1 VPLPPG
7 TQIGQYEIMDLLG
20 AGGMGEVYR
29 ARHMRLDR
37 IIAIKVLPAEKV
49 SDPERK
55 LRFIREAQTAS
66 GLNHPNIITIHDIVS
81 KQDSDYII
89 MEYVSGTPLDQLI
102 TRGSLQ
108 LSETLHYSV
117 QMADALA
124 AAHKAGI
131 VHRDLKPANVMVTGP
146 ESGHPGVIKVLD
158 FGLAKLANQS
168 EAASEQDATRTMW
181 AGAPKT
187 AEGTIL
193 GTVSYMSPE
202 QAEGKQVDHRSDIFS
217 FGAVLYEMVTG
228 RRPFVGDSKLSTL
241 TTILRDEPPAVSG
254 IVPTVPRDLEMIIAR
269 CLRKDPERRFQ
280 HMDDLKVALRELKDD
295 SDSGTLFVTPAVRRN
310 RKRRVIWTTALVILV
325 AAVAA
330 GWMVLTRNKVP
341 QLPMSVA
348 PLTTYPG
355 SELQPSFSPEGN
367 QVAFSWNGEKQDNY
381 DIYVKLIGA
390 GTPLRLTS
398 DPAPDYCPA
407 WSPDGKWIAFLRTLD
422 EEKAAVMLIG
432 ALGGT
437 ERKLAEIY
445 RPPATFALPLGL
457 FWSVDGN
464 ALAIADK
471 GSPDE
476 PFGLFLLSVESGEK
490 RRLTSPPSNSQGDG
504 GPAFSPDGRTLAFS
518 RFSGSGAGDLHLLAF
533 SREMAPIGQP
543 KRITFDN
550 RHTLNTAWT
559 ADGREII
566 FSSNRA
572 GGSFNLWR
580 IGVAG
585 SGKPVRLASVGED
598 GIYPSI
604 SRQGNRLAY
613 TRSFVDTNI
622 WRLELSGLQSKHSS
636 PVPKGA
642 PFIAST
648 RAETAAQF
656 SPDGKR
662 VAFASDRSG
671 TYEIWA
677 CDSNGLNVVQ
687 LTTIGAYSG
696 TPRWSPDSQRIAFDS
711 NVEGQYEIYVVSANG
726 GKPSR
731 LTTNLA
737 DDAAPSWSRD
747 GNWIYFASTRSGR
760 YEIWKVRPDGGEAV
774 QITRNGGFVPF
785 ESPDGKYLYYT
796 RSYVTS
802 ALWRVP
808 VAGGPESQILPAV
821 AQRGYSVVDE
831 GIYFLAPPEHGH
843 SSIQFFRFATGKA
856 NAIAIIEKPV
866 FLGLSVSPDGQSIL
880 YSQHD
885 QQVADLML
893 VDNFH

>member
-1 VPLPPG
+1 MIL
-7 TQIGQYEIMDLLG
+7 
-20 AGGMGEVYR
+20 
-29 ARHMRLDR
+29 
-37 IIAIKVLPAEKV
+37 IA
-49 SDPERK
+49 
-55 LRFIREAQTAS
+55 T
-66 GLNHPNIITIHDIVS
+66 
-81 KQDSDYII
+81 
-89 MEYVSGTPLDQLI
+89 
-102 TRGSLQ
+102 
-108 LSETLHYSV
+108 
-117 QMADALA
+117 
-124 AAHKAGI
+124 
-131 VHRDLKPANVMVTGP
+131 
-146 ESGHPGVIKVLD
+146 
-158 FGLAKLANQS
+158 
-168 EAASEQDATRTMW
+168 
-181 AGAPKT
+181 
-187 AEGTIL
+187 
-193 GTVSYMSPE
+193 
-202 QAEGKQVDHRSDIFS
+202 
-217 FGAVLYEMVTG
+217 
-228 RRPFVGDSKLSTL
+228 
-241 TTILRDEPPAVSG
+241 
-254 IVPTVPRDLEMIIAR
+254 
-269 CLRKDPERRFQ
+269 
-280 HMDDLKVALRELKDD
+280 
-295 SDSGTLFVTPAVRRN
+295 
-310 RKRRVIWTTALVILV
+310 
-325 AAVAA
+325 VAA
-330 GWMVLTRNKVP
+330 GWIVLTRNKPP
-341 QLPMSVA
+341 QLPMSAA

-367 QVAFSWNGEKQDNY
+367 QVAFSWNGDKQDNY
-381 DIYVKLIGA
+381 DIYIKLIGA

-422 EEKAAVMLIG
+422 EEKAAVMLIP

-437 ERKLAEIY
+437 ERKLAEVY

-464 ALAIADK
+464 SLAIADK

-533 SREMAPIGQP
+533 SRELAPISQP
-543 KRITFDN
+543 KRLTFDN
-550 RHTLNTAWT
+550 RHTLNAAWT
-559 ADGREII
+559 ADGRAII

-580 IGVAG
+580 IGVTG
-585 SGKPVRLASVGED
+585 SGKPARLASVGED

-622 WRLELSGLQSKHSS
+622 WRLDLPVLQNKHSS
-636 PVPKGA
+636 PAPKGA
-642 PFIAST
+642 PLIAST

-747 GNWIYFASTRSGR
+747 GSWIYFGSTRSGR
-760 YEIWKVRPDGGEAV
+760 YEIWKMRPDGGEAV

-802 ALWRVP
+802 SLWRVP
-808 VAGGPESQILPAV
+808 VVGGQESQILPAV

-831 GIYFLAPPEHGH
+831 GIYFIAPPEHGH
-843 SSIQFFRFATGKA
+843 NSIQFFRFSTGKA
-856 NAIAIIEKPV
+856 SVIAVMEKPV
-866 FLGLSVSPDGQSIL
+866 FLGLSVSPDEQSIL

>member
-1 VPLPPG
+1 
-7 TQIGQYEIMDLLG
+7 
-20 AGGMGEVYR
+20 
-29 ARHMRLDR
+29 
-37 IIAIKVLPAEKV
+37 
-49 SDPERK
+49 
-55 LRFIREAQTAS
+55 
-66 GLNHPNIITIHDIVS
+66 
-81 KQDSDYII
+81 
-89 MEYVSGTPLDQLI
+89 
-102 TRGSLQ
+102 
-108 LSETLHYSV
+108 
-117 QMADALA
+117 
-124 AAHKAGI
+124 
-131 VHRDLKPANVMVTGP
+131 
-146 ESGHPGVIKVLD
+146 
-158 FGLAKLANQS
+158 
-168 EAASEQDATRTMW
+168 
-181 AGAPKT
+181 
-187 AEGTIL
+187 
-193 GTVSYMSPE
+193 
-202 QAEGKQVDHRSDIFS
+202 
-217 FGAVLYEMVTG
+217 
-228 RRPFVGDSKLSTL
+228 
-241 TTILRDEPPAVSG
+241 
-254 IVPTVPRDLEMIIAR
+254 
-269 CLRKDPERRFQ
+269 
-280 HMDDLKVALRELKDD
+280 
-295 SDSGTLFVTPAVRRN
+295 
-310 RKRRVIWTTALVILV
+310 
-325 AAVAA
+325 
-330 GWMVLTRNKVP
+330 
-341 QLPMSVA
+341 
-348 PLTTYPG
+348 
-355 SELQPSFSPEGN
+355 
-367 QVAFSWNGEKQDNY
+367 
-381 DIYVKLIGA
+381 
-390 GTPLRLTS
+390 
-398 DPAPDYCPA
+398 
-407 WSPDGKWIAFLRTLD
+407 
-422 EEKAAVMLIG
+422 LIG

-457 FWSVDGN
+457 FWSVEGN

-533 SREMAPIGQP
+533 SREMAPIGKP

-622 WRLELSGLQSKHSS
+622 WRLELPGLQSKHSS

-677 CDSNGLNVVQ
+677 CDSSGLNVVQ

-785 ESPDGKYLYYT
+785 ESPGGKYLYYT